1 MMTMKFKN
9 ILMAL
14 GLGSMLMTSCTL
26 DEEVYTFISGEDLSA
41 DGEYELLVN
50 GAYQPL
56 AWMFEW
62 GSYDSATNYDNDYQ
76 TGPGWAFKETGTGNF
91 YNNGSI
97 NNVFA
102 YYSTAIHRA
111 NYHYYLIDKMTNV
124 PEKAKNNALGELRF
138 LKAWS
143 EFELVRRFGG
153 IPLFKTSIGEGNSS
167 YQPRASVKEVYEDI
181 IANLKEAETLLMPR
195 TDSDYKK
202 GHVFRASAKSL
213 LALVYAT
220 IGSASMESGKVMVKG
235 GPGKVT
241 NPDGTE
247 SALMPQ
253 EIWHNK
259 IRLPGYEEFN
269 SQEYYKLA
277 KEKAAEVIAEGECV
291 LASSQKELWKID
303 NKNGP
308 EFLFT
313 LQTYPEGDNLA
324 GNYISESYYGYGM
337 RISMKRN
344 ALLKAYEAQVEES
357 DASKKDIVEKKY
369 EEAYTAYLEALD
381 KYVLDTIYKKVKNE
395 TATKLES
402 MALSQYYGI
411 VQLKQSEYNEYKY
424 RKQKYLLELDRE
436 TVINSNKQKVIDRY
450 QEFYV
455 SKQDSLYKGILKNYS
470 VKLADNTNVYDSS
483 KEWIYIKIFD
493 TLEDYIKN
501 ILPLKINDPKLEKV
515 VKEYEKYEKF
525 SVGKLDARDNIEKNM
540 ILLGISRNLFTHS
553 LPLVVAEQCYM
564 KLLKDARCL
573 VQDTKI
579 AAKREKAYTMLLNL
593 IEDFNIRLLATK
605 VYWDNPKDREQF
617 KRFHDKYKDIEKLKE
632 IDFIE
637 YVKQKE
643 ILFIKEDMSKI
654 KNEKTDYT
662 RLIKYYKRRLV
673 DYGVMKE
680 IRDYKTQNGKYKRD
694 KVSSRI
700 NETISA

>member
-1 MMTMKFKN
+1 MKFKN

-269 SQEYYKLA
+269 SQYKGRHA
-277 KEKAAEVIAEGECV
+277 RET
-291 LASSQKELWKID
+291 ASS
-303 NKNGP
+303 
-308 EFLFT
+308 
-313 LQTYPEGDNLA
+313 
-324 GNYISESYYGYGM
+324 
-337 RISMKRN
+337 
-344 ALLKAYEAQVEES
+344 
-357 DASKKDIVEKKY
+357 
-369 EEAYTAYLEALD
+369 
-381 KYVLDTIYKKVKNE
+381 
-395 TATKLES
+395 
-402 MALSQYYGI
+402 
-411 VQLKQSEYNEYKY
+411 
-424 RKQKYLLELDRE
+424 
-436 TVINSNKQKVIDRY
+436 
-450 QEFYV
+450 
-455 SKQDSLYKGILKNYS
+455 
-470 VKLADNTNVYDSS
+470 
-483 KEWIYIKIFD
+483 
-493 TLEDYIKN
+493 
-501 ILPLKINDPKLEKV
+501 
-515 VKEYEKYEKF
+515 
-525 SVGKLDARDNIEKNM
+525 
-540 ILLGISRNLFTHS
+540 TH
-553 LPLVVAEQCYM
+553 
-564 KLLKDARCL
+564 
-573 VQDTKI
+573 
-579 AAKREKAYTMLLNL
+579 
-593 IEDFNIRLLATK
+593 
-605 VYWDNPKDREQF
+605 
-617 KRFHDKYKDIEKLKE
+617 
-632 IDFIE
+632 
-637 YVKQKE
+637 
-643 ILFIKEDMSKI
+643 
-654 KNEKTDYT
+654 
-662 RLIKYYKRRLV
+662 RR
-673 DYGVMKE
+673 
-680 IRDYKTQNGKYKRD
+680 
-694 KVSSRI
+694 
-700 NETISA
+700 